1 MGKQHS
7 RRSFI
12 GLTGAGTAVAGLG
25 PFFLFPERALARQKT
40 LKIAQWSHFAPG
52 FDEWFDSVYV
62 KEWGRQHDTNV
73 IVDHIPVD
81 KINAR
86 AAVEVA
92 AGKGHDLFMFP
103 WPPAIY
109 HQHAIDHTEI
119 YQAVGN
125 RHGNVNALGHRSTF
139 NPRTKRYFAFADSWI
154 PAPVH
159 YFQDYWGE
167 ANTPLGPS
175 NYDTLRAGAKKI
187 RAQRGIPCGLALAP
201 GLESNI
207 TLQTVLLAFRTSVQD
222 AEGNVCINSSH
233 MTIEALRYV
242 KSLYEVAGTPDALTW
257 GPSGNARAM
266 LARKTSCTINAISL
280 VRTAEKENPE
290 LASNIQLRPPLLG
303 PGGVLAVPHV
313 TSCYVVWNF
322 AENKDGA
329 RQFLVDLID
338 NFKTVFEKSGSCNF
352 PIYQNTVPDLI
363 HRLSKDPNGG
373 PLFKYEE
380 LKDALKWT
388 RNLGFPG
395 FATPEAMEV
404 FDTSVIPKMFASVV
418 RGDLSPEDAARAAEI
433 EVKRIHEKWKQI

>member
-1 MGKQHS
+1 MQPKQHS

-12 GLTGAGTAVAGLG
+12 GLAGAGTALA
-25 PFFLFPERALARQKT
+25 FARQKT
-40 LKIAQWSHFAPG
+40 LKIAKWSHSAPG

-62 KEWGRQHDTNV
+62 KEWGAQHDTNV
-73 IVDHIPVD
+73 IVERIPVD
-81 KINAR
+81 KIDTR
-86 AAVEVA
+86 AAAEVA

-103 WPPAIY
+103 WPPATY
-109 HQHAIDHTEI
+109 QKHAIDHTEI

-139 NPRTKRYFAFADSWI
+139 NPKIKRYFAFADSWI

-159 YFQDYWGE
+159 YFKDYWGE

-187 RAQRGIPCGLALAP
+187 RAQRGIPCGLSLGP
-201 GLESNI
+201 GLEGSI
-207 TLQTVLLAFRTSVQD
+207 TFQTALLAFRSSVQD
-222 AEGNVCINSSH
+222 DEGDVSVNSSH
-233 MTIEALRYV
+233 MTIEALKYF
-242 KSLYEVAGTPDALTW
+242 KSLYEMAGTPEALTW
-257 GPSGNARAM
+257 GSSGNAGAM
-266 LARKTSCTINAISL
+266 LARKTSCTVNAISL
-280 VRTAEKENPE
+280 VRSAEKANPE
-290 LASNIQLRPPLLG
+290 LAANIQLRPPLLG

-313 TSCYVVWNF
+313 TSCSVIWNF
-322 AENKDGA
+322 SENKDGA
-329 RQFLVDLID
+329 KQFLVDLID

-363 HRLSKDPNGG
+363 RRLSNDPSGG

-395 FATPEAMEV
+395 FATPEYMET
-404 FDTSVIPKMFASVV
+404 FNTAVIPRMFAEVIKGS
-418 RGDLSPEDAARAAEI
+418 LSPEDAARSAEN
-433 EVKRIHEKWKQI
+433 EMKRIYEKWRKV